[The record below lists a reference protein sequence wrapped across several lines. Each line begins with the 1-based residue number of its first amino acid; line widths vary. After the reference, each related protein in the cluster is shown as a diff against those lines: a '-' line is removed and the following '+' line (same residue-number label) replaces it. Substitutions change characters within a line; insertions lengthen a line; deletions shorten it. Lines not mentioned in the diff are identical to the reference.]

1 MLEMEAFV
9 LFVVSGFAQAEHG
22 FGALRVN
29 KSQRELMVEASIRNN
44 VVRIQSNLDLDVVK
58 IRKVHREPGVVSLQH

>member
-44 VVRIQSNLDLDVVK
+44 VLRIQSNLVLM
-58 IRKVHREPGVVSLQH
+58 L